1 MYELIRQ
8 KAVRFMLVRG
18 WRELLAKSGAYQQSL
33 FEHTLCELDV
43 LLQLLPI
50 LRLSNHCDLKPEE
63 EQILIVSVIG
73 HDVGKETKEFQDYIK
88 DLTQDKALH
97 IITELTKKV
106 VPEFA
111 KLWKL

>member
-50 LRLSNHCDLKPEE
+50 LRLSNHCDLS
-63 EQILIVSVIG
+63 Q
-73 HDVGKETKEFQDYIK
+73 K
-88 DLTQDKALH
+88 DKSLLSQ
-97 IITELTKKV
+97 
-106 VPEFA
+106 
-111 KLWKL
+111 